1 MSFAPPGRVLSGNI
15 GIVLP
20 YDEAGAGK
28 PVVLLHAGVGD
39 RTMWR
44 EHLEPLAGAG
54 LRVLAIDLPGFGE
67 APIRPGP
74 QAPWE
79 DLLRTLKELEV
90 ERAALVG
97 NSFGAAVALR
107 AAAVAPAAVSGL
119 VLLSVP
125 PLAGETSP
133 ELEAAWTAEGAA
145 LERGDID
152 GAVAAVVDAWT
163 QPDAPAE
170 LRERIASMQRRAL
183 EAQVAAGDVEEAADP
198 LERHPEALAKLEIP
212 VLLAT
217 GEHDMPDF
225 KRAAEELTATLP
237 QARSVVIDGAGH
249 LASLENPIAFR
260 RLVLEFLGSEL
271 PD

>member
-1 MSFAPPGRVLSGNI
+1 LYHRSSQRSVNI
-15 GIVLP
+15 AIVLP

-44 EHLEPLAGAG
+44 EHLEPLAEAG
-54 LRVLAIDLPGFGE
+54 LHVLAIDLPGFGE

-79 DLLRTLKELEV
+79 DVLRTVKELEI
-90 ERAALVG
+90 ERTALVG

-119 VLLSVP
+119 VLVSVP
-125 PLAGETSP
+125 PLGGETSP

-145 LERGDID
+145 LDRGDID
-152 GAVAAVVDAWT
+152 GAVAAVVEAWT
-163 QPDAPAE
+163 QPGAPAE
-170 LRERIASMQRRAL
+170 LQERVASMQRRAL

-198 LERHPEALAKLEIP
+198 LERHPEALASLRIP
-212 VLLAT
+212 VLLAV
-217 GEHDMPDF
+217 GERDMHDF
-225 KRAAEELTATLP
+225 KRAAQELTATLP
-237 QARSVVIDGAGH
+237 LARSVVIEGAGH
-249 LASLENPIAFR
+249 LAPLENPIAFR
-260 RLVLEFLGSEL
+260 SLVLEFLGSDL
-271 PD
+271 SR

>member
-1 MSFAPPGRVLSGNI
+1 VSFATPGRVSSVNI
-15 GIVLP
+15 RIVLP
-20 YDEAGAGK
+20 YDEAGTGK

-79 DLLRTLKELEV
+79 DVLRTLRELEV

-107 AAAVAPAAVSGL
+107 AAAVAPAAVTGL
-119 VLLSVP
+119 VLVSVP

-145 LERGDID
+145 LDRGDID
-152 GAVAAVVDAWT
+152 GAVAAVVEAWT
-163 QPDAPAE
+163 QPGAPAE

-198 LERHPEALAKLEIP
+198 LERHPEALAKLEMP
-212 VLLAT
+212 VLLVT

-225 KRAAEELTATLP
+225 KRSAEELTATLP
-237 QARSVVIDGAGH
+237 QARSVEINGAGH
-249 LASLENPIAFR
+249 LAPLEDPLAFR
-260 RLVLEFLGSEL
+260 DLLLDFLDNEL
-271 PD
+271 AG